1 MNRSIRRGRPNRGG
15 RPPGRVPSQ
24 ATARRKNGR
33 VDRSSDVV
41 RRTLASYA
49 TRGIFRAYGDQ
60 PSEDGQSRFSFRWH
74 ADATFHLVYDP
85 ARRELIFRDLLRD
98 IPSRAR
104 MYRELRAF
112 VDAGASPTLP
122 EHRRIDSRKMRVAVT
137 NRNRMVSLVV
147 SLKDSHLEYGVRKAV
162 NLIHELFVVFLR
174 DPLYFPYMVEHF
186 QVDPDV

>member
-1 MNRSIRRGRPNRGG
+1 MNRSSRRGRPNRGG
-15 RPPGRVPSQ
+15 RPAGRVPSHA
-24 ATARRKNGR
+24 ATRRKSGR

-41 RRTLASYA
+41 KQTLASYA

-74 ADATFHLVYDP
+74 ADATFHLAYDP
-85 ARRELIFRDLLRD
+85 ARRELIFRDLLPD

-112 VDAGASPTLP
+112 VDASASPTLP
-122 EHRRIDSRKMRVAVT
+122 EHRRIDPRKTRVAVT
-137 NRNRMVSLVV
+137 SRNGMVSLVV
-147 SLKDSHLEYGVRKAV
+147 SLKNSHLEYGVRRAV

-174 DPLYFPYMVEHF
+174 NPLYFSYMVEHF
-186 QVDPDV
+186 QLDPDV